1 MSQIFNVI
9 IIGSGPAG
17 WTAATYL
24 ARANMKPVL
33 FSGEKAGG
41 QLMLTTVIE
50 NFPGFPKGVDGPQ
63 LMMDMREQAK
73 TFGTTIFDKNITK
86 VDFSARPFKVWS
98 GEEEYQA
105 NAILIATGAE
115 TVWLGIPGEKEL
127 IGRGMSSCAVC
138 DAAFFRGK
146 KTYVIGGGDAAME
159 DALALTKFADSVTLV
174 HRRDSFKASKIMQDR
189 VLSNPKV
196 KVIWNAVPKEIK
208 GTQKV
213 ETLIVEDVNTKQ
225 ITELPA
231 DGVFVAIGHKPSN
244 DLFSAQIQLDAKGFI
259 VTRQAFGT
267 EGLKLAGDHVGEH
280 GFIQFPTMTSI
291 EGVFAAGDCVDFRYK
306 QAITASG
313 LGCMAG
319 LDVQWWLEERN
330 ISSEQSTQ

>member
-1 MSQIFNVI
+1 MADIHNVI

-24 ARANMKPVL
+24 ARANMNPIL
-33 FSGEKAGG
+33 FAGEKAGG

-73 TFGTTIFDKNITK
+73 TFGTKIFDKNITK
-86 VDFSARPFKVWS
+86 VDFSAKPFKVWS
-98 GEEEYQA
+98 GEEEYQTQA
-105 NAILIATGAE
+105 VLIATGAE

-146 KTYVIGGGDAAME
+146 NTFVIGGGDAAME
-159 DALALTKFADSVTLV
+159 DALALTKFAASVTLV

-189 VLSNPKV
+189 VLASPKV
-196 KVIWNAVPKEIK
+196 KVIWNAIPKEIK

-213 ETLIVEDVNTKQ
+213 ETLVIEDVNTKQ
-225 ITELPA
+225 ISELPA

-259 VTRQAFGT
+259 VTRQAFQSD
-267 EGLKLAGDHVGEH
+267 GLKLAGSNVGEH
-280 GFIQFPTMTSI
+280 GFIQYPTMTSV

-306 QAITASG
+306 QAITAAG

-319 LDVQWWLEERN
+319 LDVQWWLEEKN
-330 ISSEQSTQ
+330 L